1 MASTAALKPPVSK
14 KTTSIQSV
22 QMPKTIKKTVL
33 VNSFAVQ
40 QTQPQLPI
48 KPTVKVTPTKVSSA
62 AAREAPA
69 AVKKQTGI
77 VMERVEKPKFVPSQ
91 LIPSTVSVPRRQRT
105 RQAHY
110 NPRLDRNYGPGHPV
124 TKMLNWEATK
134 L

>member
-33 VNSFAVQ
+33 VSPAVQ
-40 QTQPQLPI
+40 QTKQQLPI
-48 KPTVKVTPTKVSSA
+48 KPAVKVTPTKVSSA
-62 AAREAPA
+62 VAREAPA

-124 TKMLNWEATK
+124 MKMLNWEATK